1 MKFPQRHP
9 INLWLM
15 GTKPRG
21 SRRKGC
27 GRTSNYW
34 CAIFM
39 SGENLFFLHQI
50 IIYAFLY
57 RRAVRRRFAPIDAYD
72 TPVFASLMRDLH
84 LLHLFAVDQE
94 AFFLLYGL
102 FQVTNTFQAILRF
115 RTKFQQCNFF
125 SENGWKMPPI
135 RSLPDTTA
143 TKGWRNS
150 WGTHSS
156 TFLLPGSP
164 ARVGS
169 ECVTGSKAPTSP
181 GPCRTTALKCTIRW
195 LMVLHLFFLAL
206 YVLRYGTKNSKPP

>member
-181 GPCRTTALKCTIRW
+181 GPCRTTALKRTIRW
-195 LMVLHLFFLAL
+195 LMVLHLFFFSS
-206 YVLRYGTKNSKPP
+206 LRFTIRHQK

>member
-1 MKFPQRHP
+1 
-9 INLWLM
+9 
-15 GTKPRG
+15 
-21 SRRKGC
+21 
-27 GRTSNYW
+27 
-34 CAIFM
+34 M

-84 LLHLFAVDQE
+84 LLRLFAVDQE

-125 SENGWKMPPI
+125 SENGWKMLPI

-150 WGTHSS
+150 
-156 TFLLPGSP
+156 
-164 ARVGS
+164 
-169 ECVTGSKAPTSP
+169 
-181 GPCRTTALKCTIRW
+181 
-195 LMVLHLFFLAL
+195 
-206 YVLRYGTKNSKPP
+206 